1 MSWVTVI
8 WSMVVSASLTLGL
21 VHGLL
26 WYSRRCA
33 WANLFFA
40 TTTVS
45 VAFLSAC
52 ELWMMRTQTPEQ
64 FGEALRWFHVPGSM
78 LVISIAWFVR
88 LYLQAGR
95 LRLLWAICGLR
106 TLALV
111 LNFVFAPNLNFREI
125 TALRQIP
132 FLGEPVS
139 IAVGVVNPWALLGHL
154 SLLLTIIFIADATFT
169 VWRRG
174 DRRLALSVG
183 GSILFFSLAGTAQ
196 LVLVMW
202 GIVHTPLTG
211 SLFYMGIVAAM
222 DFELSRDMLRT
233 QQLSDD
239 LRKSEAR
246 MTLATEAASLGIWI
260 RDLITNDIW
269 ATEKW
274 RELLGFSQ
282 SQLIDFDGFL
292 RKLHPDDRQSVVQ
305 TQTMAVN
312 GVGSYETEY
321 RVVLPDEGI
330 RWISSRGRVEFNDTG
345 QPILVRGVSMDITHR
360 KLAELK
366 VVQQRNELA
375 HLSRVTTLGEISG
388 SLAHELNQPLG
399 AILANTEAVE
409 MHLQSPTPRMDVVR
423 QILADIRRD
432 DLRAGEIIHGMRAF
446 LRRREFD
453 MQPIALEELAH
464 EAVRLVSA
472 EAATRQI
479 TIGINISP
487 RLPLVLA
494 DRTCLTQVMVNLLV
508 NAMDAVG
515 SCIAPYRHATI
526 QASQVDPSSVDIAV
540 TDAGVGISAADINRV
555 FEPFHTTKQGG
566 LGLGLAICRS
576 ILEAHGS
583 SILIINNTDRG
594 ATARFSLSTCSAAA

>member
-1 MSWVTVI
+1 MSWITVI
-8 WSMVVSASLTLGL
+8 WSMVVSACLTLGL

-26 WYSRRCA
+26 WYSRRAA

-40 TTTVS
+40 TTTLS
-45 VAFLSAC
+45 VAFLAAC

-78 LVISIAWFVR
+78 LVISIAWFAR

-95 LRLLWAICGLR
+95 LRLLWTICALR
-106 TLALV
+106 ILALV
-111 LNFVFAPNLNFREI
+111 LNFVFTPNLNFREI
-125 TALRQIP
+125 TALRQVP
-132 FLGEPVS
+132 FLGEAVS
-139 IAVGVVNPWALLGHL
+139 IAVGVINPWTLLGHV

-174 DRRLALSVG
+174 DRRLALFVG

-196 LVLVMW
+196 LVLVLR

-211 SLFYMGIVAAM
+211 SLFYLGIVAAM
-222 DFELSRDMLRT
+222 DFELSRDMLRS

-246 MTLATEAASLGIWI
+246 MTLATEAANLGIWI

-282 SQLIDFDGFL
+282 SQAIDFDRFL
-292 RKLHPDDRQSVVQ
+292 RKLHPDDRESVVQ
-305 TQTMAVN
+305 RQIMAVN
-312 GVGSYETEY
+312 GAGSYETEY

-330 RWISSRGRVEFNDTG
+330 RWISSRGRVEFNETG
-345 QPILVRGVSMDITHR
+345 QPIRVRGVSMDITHR

-453 MQPIALEELAH
+453 MQPIAFEELAR
-464 EAVRLVSA
+464 EALRLVSA

-479 TIGINISP
+479 TLGIIISP
-487 RLPLVLA
+487 QLPLVLG

-508 NAMDAVG
+508 NAMDAVA
-515 SCIAPYRHATI
+515 SCIAPYRHITI
-526 QASQVDPSSVDIAV
+526 QVSQGDTSAVDIAV
-540 TDAGVGISAADINRV
+540 TDAGVGIPAADINRV
-555 FEPFHTTKQGG
+555 FEPFQTTKQGG

-576 ILEAHGS
+576 IIEAHGS
-583 SILIINNTDRG
+583 SILISNNIDRG
-594 ATARFSLSTCSAAA
+594 ATARFSLSTCSA

>member
-1 MSWVTVI
+1 
-8 WSMVVSASLTLGL
+8 
-21 VHGLL
+21 
-26 WYSRRCA
+26 
-33 WANLFFA
+33 
-40 TTTVS
+40 
-45 VAFLSAC
+45 
-52 ELWMMRTQTPEQ
+52 
-64 FGEALRWFHVPGSM
+64 
-78 LVISIAWFVR
+78 
-88 LYLQAGR
+88 
-95 LRLLWAICGLR
+95 
-106 TLALV
+106 
-111 LNFVFAPNLNFREI
+111 
-125 TALRQIP
+125 
-132 FLGEPVS
+132 
-139 IAVGVVNPWALLGHL
+139 
-154 SLLLTIIFIADATFT
+154 
-169 VWRRG
+169 
-174 DRRLALSVG
+174 
-183 GSILFFSLAGTAQ
+183 
-196 LVLVMW
+196 
-202 GIVHTPLTG
+202 
-211 SLFYMGIVAAM
+211 VAAM
-222 DFELSRDMLRT
+222 DFELSRDMLRS

-246 MTLATEAASLGIWI
+246 MTLATEAASLGIWN

-282 SQLIDFDGFL
+282 SQAIDFDGFL
-292 RKLHPDDRQSVVQ
+292 RKLHPDDCESVVQ

-409 MHLQSPTPRMDVVR
+409 MHLQNPTVRMDVVR

-453 MQPIALEELAH
+453 MQPIALEDLAR

-472 EAATRQI
+472 EASTRQI

-487 RLPLVLA
+487 QLSLVLG

-515 SCIAPYRHATI
+515 SCIAPYRHVTI
-526 QASQVDPSSVDIAV
+526 QASQVDPSSVDIGV
-540 TDAGVGISAADINRV
+540 IDAGVGISAADINRV

-576 ILEAHGS
+576 IIEAHGS
-583 SILIINNTDRG
+583 SILISNNTDRG
-594 ATARFSLSTCSAAA
+594 ATARFSLSTCSAEA